1 MGWTWMEEISL
12 WKKLSLK
19 VWVETKMVIAVVIVV
34 VIVVLIGTMVVD
46 VEVEV
51 EVEVENVLSVASLG
65 ILQGSVLVKGAEEVS
80 MGGGMTGMEE
90 EEEEEEVAVG
100 AMVLIEMVIDLVVA
114 IGKVVVEEDQEM
126 TAIIG
131 TVLVPMNV
139 VVQETSVQGRKNT
152 PDSKQLE
159 VLLLLAG
166 GVKVSPVA
174 SLLHGC
180 LGGRIGLIS
189 L

>member
-46 VEVEV
+46 VEV

>member
-51 EVEVENVLSVASLG
+51 EVENVLSVASLG

-80 MGGGMTGMEE
+80 MGGGMTGM
-90 EEEEEEVAVG
+90 EEEEEVAVG

>member
-1 MGWTWMEEISL
+1 MG
-12 WKKLSLK
+12 KKTRQTARGKSQ
-19 VWVETKMVIAVVIVV
+19 E
-34 VIVVLIGTMVVD
+34 
-46 VEVEV
+46 
-51 EVEVENVLSVASLG
+51 
-65 ILQGSVLVKGAEEVS
+65 
-80 MGGGMTGMEE
+80 MGEPGNGNATCNDMEE